1 MKLQL
6 GRFIELALTAML
18 SIAVTLAI
26 VLATQPVGLPTGIVT
41 IDATEAVLRFIQAGG
56 REMSD
61 ADYEKVALGYQA
73 DLEAAIEEF
82 ARANGV
88 IVVNS
93 AAVLSGAHDIT
104 GLVTERALA
113 RAAERGELK

>member
-1 MKLQL
+1 MKLSL
-6 GRFIELALTAML
+6 GRFIELALTAMI
-18 SIAVTLAI
+18 SIAVTLLI

-61 ADYEKVALGYQA
+61 ADYEQVALAWQA
-73 DLEAAIEEF
+73 DLEAAIAEF
-82 ARANGV
+82 ARANDV

-93 AAVLSGAHDIT
+93 AAVLAGAPDIT
-104 GLVTERALA
+104 GLVADRALA
-113 RAAERGELK
+113 GASTRGDLQ